1 MLKQRDKNIDIAKGL
16 GIFLVVWGH
25 TSATPEWISAF
36 HMPLFFFLSGI
47 FFRPNPNWC
56 QFLKSKSRRLL
67 VPYIIYFICVTF
79 SMEYYTCYVTNH
91 LTGVIDYYSF
101 GLLALWLVLFGSY

>member
-36 HMPLFFFLSGI
+36 HMPLFFSLA
-47 FFRPNPNWC
+47 
-56 QFLKSKSRRLL
+56 
-67 VPYIIYFICVTF
+67 
-79 SMEYYTCYVTNH
+79 EYSSAQIQIGAN
-91 LTGVIDYYSF
+91 F
-101 GLLALWLVLFGSY
+101 